1 MCICVC
7 VCSKF
12 ADFVKCVQ
20 KFITGFSTTLYLPV
34 DPPQITHH
42 PTPQLD
48 VVPGSAAK
56 FTVTA
61 TGVGTLMHKWQR
73 NGADLDP
80 LPEGVS
86 GETTSTLQIGNVKK
100 KHKGTYT
107 CIVSNAAGPT
117 PSNSAQLIVRKFLY
131 LTVLIQHYKQP
142 SSVLCM
148 CMCVCVHRYVQ

>member
-1 MCICVC
+1 MYVHVC

-12 ADFVKCVQ
+12 ADLVKCVH
-20 KFITGFSTTLYLPV
+20 KFITGFSTTLHLPV
-34 DPPQITHH
+34 DPPQINHH
-42 PTPQLD
+42 PTSQLD

-61 TGVGTLMHKWQR
+61 TGCGTLMYKWQR

-86 GETTSTLQIGNVKK
+86 GETTSTLQIDNVKK

-107 CIVSNAAGPT
+107 CTVSNAAGLT
-117 PSNSAQLIVRKFLY
+117 PSNPAQLTVCKFIY
-131 LTVLIQHYKQP
+131 ITAKTTV
-142 SSVLCM
+142 
-148 CMCVCVHRYVQ
+148 